1 MSSNRPKHLKF
12 DSQIKG
18 APSVDQRVRGAC
30 VRVTTWKAHTARTS
44 IDTWPAINMDKGL
57 LKITFRR
64 FWSLQTAC
72 FPVKKPDIAS
82 VSCLIPII
90 TQILSTVSVLI
101 ERLHLDIVWKD
112 TARDLC
118 PFYSFRRRIHTRI
131 DIDNNTVS
139 QFRDLSL
146 PLHLSY
152 YLSIDKLPGRH
163 WVVLWLYD
171 NKKIQYYDISLEISL
186 STIDVYLFINKAY
199 R

>member
-30 VRVTTWKAHTARTS
+30 VRVTKAHTARTS
-44 IDTWPAINMDKGL
+44 IDSWPAINMDKGL
-57 LKITFRR
+57 IKITFRR
-64 FWSLQTAC
+64 LFIPPDDFEVYRLVSCKTAC
-72 FPVKKPDIAS
+72 FPVKKPDS
-82 VSCLIPII
+82 VSCLIPNII

-101 ERLHLDIVWKD
+101 ERFAWKVN

-152 YLSIDKLPGRH
+152 YLSIDKLSGRH
-163 WVVLWLYD
+163 WVVL
-171 NKKIQYYDISLEISL
+171 
-186 STIDVYLFINKAY
+186 
-199 R
+199 